1 MGAAEQMVLSWIASQ
16 SVLVQ
21 IGLSLT
27 LIFLIG
33 PALLTAAAVAVT
45 RIERSLERLLSGRS
59 GWMATT
65 DPASPQTQTE
75 SAVFGGVKP
84 NNAMVADTAAEM
96 IPHSA
101 EGQLRQV

>member
-1 MGAAEQMVLSWIASQ
+1 MDAAEQMVLSWIASQ

-45 RIERSLERLLSGRS
+45 RIEKSLERLLSGRS
-59 GWMATT
+59 GSVRTT
-65 DPASPQTQTE
+65 DPATQTE
-75 SAVFGGVKP
+75 SALFAGVKP
-84 NNAMVADTAAEM
+84 NNAMVADSAAEM
-96 IPHSA
+96 IPHS
-101 EGQLRQV
+101 